1 MRVAVV
7 GGGVSG
13 LAAACEVRRLSPA
26 TEVLV
31 LEASSRVGGLVH
43 SERSSEGFLFEHG
56 PDSLYAW
63 RPEGLAAICDFGLS
77 GDLVTGTELPRPAF
91 FSRRAGPMPLPAGA
105 LAVGPYPATAF
116 LRAPSRGW
124 FETTRPGQEPF
135 APYRNGS
142 RTEPSSLARGGSQHA
157 GRRALSPRQVTL
169 VSLQHGMA
177 SLPLAMARSLG
188 SRVRLG
194 SAVQRITRG
203 PLGRYRLDIV
213 GRGTLHADAVI
224 MAAPAFHAAVLCAH
238 LSQPLADELGQIQ
251 HAGYASVHL
260 SFRRQDI
267 AHPMD
272 GTGFV
277 VPAGAGRSLTICTW
291 MHRKW
296 PARAPGE
303 AVLLRCFVR
312 PPYLSRADVV
322 ERALVD
328 LRELM
333 GIHAAPELLHVVSQR
348 RALPS
353 YTAGHPARSGRLYAA
368 ASALPGFALAG
379 NALCG
384 AGIPDCITA
393 GREAARRITVPG

>member
-1 MRVAVV
+1 
-7 GGGVSG
+7 
-13 LAAACEVRRLSPA
+13 
-26 TEVLV
+26 
-31 LEASSRVGGLVH
+31 H